1 MTRAS
6 GNTLNIESVIHAVRG
21 EKIILDMDLA
31 RIYGVT
37 TKRLNEQI
45 RRNARR
51 FPADFAFRISK
62 VELDHLTDQIAKSDL
77 AANRSQIATGSQKH
91 RDPRFLPYAFTEHGA
106 LMAANVLNSP
116 QAVEMSV
123 HVIRAFVQMRRMLA
137 AHKELTRELSALEDR
152 VGKHD
157 EQIQVIINAIRQ
169 LMAPPSTSKRRI
181 GFIVSEKT
189 AKYGRKIQSRRFDWR

>member
-6 GNTLNIESVIHAVRG
+6 GNTLNIESVIHTVRG
-21 EKIILDMDLA
+21 EKIILDVDLA

-37 TKRLNEQI
+37 TKRPNEQI

-123 HVIRAFVQMRRMLA
+123 LVVRAFVRMRHMLA
-137 AHKELTRELSALEDR
+137 AHKELTGKLSELER
-152 VGKHD
+152 KIGTHD
-157 EQIQVIINAIRQ
+157 EQIRMIFEAIRQ
-169 LMAPPSTSKRRI
+169 LMVPPSPKRRRI
-181 GFIVSEKT
+181 GFLVSEKA
-189 AKYGRKIQSRRFDWR
+189 AKYGR